1 VGSSLAREVHLK
13 MIPSARTMTE
23 GIRTDHR
30 EAEAR
35 TGIHFARIKETK
47 TVMTAVLSNEAHG
60 VLIPIEMAKKDLIA
74 AQEGT
79 TKEEIAV
86 EEVKISA
93 LETNVM
99 TVVVE
104 DSATIK
110 VMTVVV
116 EDSVSTKVKTVVLER
131 NASTKVKIAM
141 VEDSAI
147 TKAMTAEVEGF
158 VIINVTTEVMIAE
171 KNDRINAEKTKN
183 TAVQEKVDLTETPA
197 ATIAVDVEGMI
208 RINLATEEIH
218 VGQTTAKVLMKGAD
232 RGPVKPMRKIKKCS
246 AIGGVRDQ
254 LPKKE
259 KKESTAKK

>member
-104 DSATIK
+104 DS
-110 VMTVVV
+110 
-116 EDSVSTKVKTVVLER
+116 VSTKVKTVVLER
-131 NASTKVKIAM
+131 NASTKVKIAV

>member
-1 VGSSLAREVHLK
+1 

-104 DSATIK
+104 DS
-110 VMTVVV
+110 
-116 EDSVSTKVKTVVLER
+116 VSTKVKTVVLER
-131 NASTKVKIAM
+131 NASTKVKIAV